1 MKVISLQSG
10 SNGNCLYVET
20 NGTRLLFDAGI
31 SASLAAERLA
41 SHGRDIKDVDA
52 LIISH
57 DHGDHVRHAGVY
69 HRKFDLPVY
78 ITPGT
83 LDRALSRHNIGKGS
97 NIMHFSAGEEIK
109 INGLSIQTIPSPHD
123 CLEGSVFVISS
134 NGKRL
139 GIITDIGHVFNDLHS
154 IISSLD
160 AVFIESNY
168 DTEMLIQG
176 SYPTHLKKRIQGPE
190 GHLSNRESAELLLAG
205 VRLKWACLAHI
216 SKNNN
221 SPSTALR
228 THREVLGNDLT
239 LYVASRKGTSEILV
253 I

>member
-1 MKVISLQSG
+1 VKVISLQSG
-10 SNGNCLYVET
+10 SSGNCLYVET
-20 NGTRLLFDAGI
+20 DGTRLLFDAGI
-31 SASLAAERLA
+31 SASAAAERLA
-41 SHGRDIKDVDA
+41 SLGRDIKDVDA

-69 HRKFDLPVY
+69 HRKFGLPVY
-78 ITPGT
+78 ITPRT
-83 LDRALSRHNIGKGS
+83 LDRSLSRHNLGKIS
-97 NIMHFSAGEEIK
+97 DILHFSSGEDIN

-123 CLEGSVFVISS
+123 CIEGSLFVISS

-139 GIITDIGHVFNDLHS
+139 GIFTDLGHIFNELYS

-168 DTEMLIQG
+168 DTDMLTGG
-176 SYPTHLKKRIQGPE
+176 SYPSYLKKRIQGPE
-190 GHLSNRESAELLLAG
+190 GHLSNTESAELLLAG

-221 SPSTALR
+221 SPSMALR
-228 THREVLGNDLT
+228 THREVLGNNLT
-239 LYVASRKGTSEILV
+239 LYTASRNGTSEIL
-253 I
+253 II